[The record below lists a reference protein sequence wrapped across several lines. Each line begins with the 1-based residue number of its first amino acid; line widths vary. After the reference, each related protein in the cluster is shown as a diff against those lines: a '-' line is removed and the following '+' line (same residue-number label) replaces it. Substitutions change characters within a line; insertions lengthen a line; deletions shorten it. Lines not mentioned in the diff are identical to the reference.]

1 MIITLFDRYKESD
14 LINKMWVAART
25 CYSADNIRDLKI
37 EAENLTIE
45 EKLDLIKKVFRSGH
59 LSIAEHISFT
69 FGISGISRS
78 CSHQLVRH
86 RLCTFSQQS
95 QRYTDLS
102 KEKIDWIIPDSI
114 QKDEYAL
121 AYFQEALKAIE
132 KAYCYSVEVGIK
144 AEDARFIL
152 PNACPTN
159 ITVTTNLR
167 NLMHIMGLRLCSRAQ
182 WEIRKVFVEMQKQI
196 IEQYPFLKEYIQ
208 PQCVHLGYCPE
219 KSTCGKS
226 ITKEQILKIVN
237 LHNKSEIL

>member
-1 MIITLFDRYKESD
+1 MNVILFDRYKESD

-25 CYSADNIRDLKI
+25 CYSENDIRSLKI
-37 EAENLTIE
+37 EANNIPIE
-45 EKLDLIKKVFRSGH
+45 EKLDLIKKVFKSGH

-69 FGISGISRS
+69 YGISGISRS

-102 KEKIDWIIPDSI
+102 KDDIDWIIPESI
-114 QKDEYAL
+114 YKDEYAL
-121 AYFQEALKAIE
+121 ACYQEALRAIE
-132 KAYCYSVEVGIK
+132 KAYCYCVDVGIK

-182 WEIRKVFVEMQKQI
+182 WEIRQVFQEMQKQT
-196 IEQYPFLKEYIQ
+196 IEQYPFLKEYLQ
-208 PQCVHLGYCPE
+208 PNCEQLGFCSESQC
-219 KSTCGKS
+219 CGRKP
-226 ITKEQILKIVN
+226 K
-237 LHNKSEIL
+237 KSELVKIYKESQNVNK

>member
-1 MIITLFDRYKESD
+1 MIVTLFDKYKESD

-25 CYSADNIRDLKI
+25 CYSPNNIRDLKI
-37 EAENLTIE
+37 EADSISLD
-45 EKLDLIKKVFRSGH
+45 EKIDLIRKVFKSGH
-59 LSIAEHISFT
+59 LSIAEHITFT
-69 FGISGISRS
+69 YGISGISRS

-102 KEKIDWIIPDSI
+102 KSKIDWIIPDSI
-114 QKDEYAL
+114 YKDEYAL
-121 AYFQEALKAIE
+121 AYYNEALKAIE
-132 KAYCYSVEVGIK
+132 KAYLYRVDVGIK

-182 WEIRKVFVEMQKQI
+182 WEIRQVFQEMQKQT
-196 IEQYPFLKEYIQ
+196 IEQYPFLKDYLQ
-208 PQCVHLGYCPE
+208 PNCEQLGFCPE
-219 KSTCGKS
+219 GHGACGRKP
-226 ITKEQILKIVN
+226 K
-237 LHNKSEIL
+237 KSELIKVYKESQKG

>member
-1 MIITLFDRYKESD
+1 MLITLFDRYKESD
-14 LINKMWVAART
+14 LINKMWIAART

-37 EAENLTIE
+37 EADNIDIE
-45 EKLDLIKKVFRSGH
+45 DKLDLIKKVFNSGH

-69 FGISGISRS
+69 YGISGISRS

-102 KEKIDWIIPDSI
+102 KSKIDWIIPDSI

-121 AYFQEALKAIE
+121 AYYEEALKAIE
-132 KAYCYSVEVGIK
+132 KAYLYCVDIGIK

-152 PNACPTN
+152 PNSCPTN

-182 WEIRKVFVEMQKQI
+182 WEIRQVFQEMQKQT
-196 IEQYPFLKEYIQ
+196 IEQYPFLKEYLQ
-208 PQCVHLGYCPE
+208 PNCEQLGFCPE
-219 KSTCGKS
+219 GHGACGRKPKKSKLIKLYNES
-226 ITKEQILKIVN
+226 QNE
-237 LHNKSEIL
+237 NK